1 MISGSSSMVWKD
13 FEDLVDLLRSDSAF
27 LKKPCIPEIL
37 ASRITRLTLRRRA
50 GSQSSLHELL
60 REYSDSACT
69 ERRDKIYGILGLA
82 SDCIENPE
90 TGEAQG
96 LTADYERLVIQLFMD
111 ALACIRLSLPTD
123 VLLPAA
129 VLLLLQALH
138 INQADITEYIE
149 RFGTNIVPGSSLN
162 EQLTV
167 TPEYVSP
174 IVKVWSWTS
183 VRDLQQQL
191 EAYDWGQHIGYEMQR
206 VSSTQLSSP
215 GQRIPKLR
223 RNSSRPIHSALP
235 ADFIPN
241 VVDAAYRCVDIDYLH
256 NYPCHGDLKLPL
268 EHLPLHTDDKRAHDN
283 AELRKPPLV
292 LEQSGEGEILRLG
305 FASTNV
311 QRGDLILQFKGL
323 DTTLVARQIGFD
335 LKLVGK
341 AMMVKHSDL
350 VYEEELDP
358 ICDPNAWSSY
368 CWSKRNSERLRLE
381 TDALSLA
388 ELLMSSG
395 I

>member
-1 MISGSSSMVWKD
+1 MISGSSSLVWKD
-13 FEDLVDLLRSDSAF
+13 FEDLVDLLRSDTTF
-27 LKKPCIPEIL
+27 LKKPFIPEIL

-60 REYSDSACT
+60 HEYSDSTCT

-90 TGEAQG
+90 TGEPQG
-96 LTADYERLVIQLFMD
+96 LTADYERLVIQVFMD
-111 ALACIRLSLPTD
+111 ALVCIRSTLPTD
-123 VLLPAA
+123 AVLPAA

-138 INQADITEYIE
+138 ITQADISEYLE
-149 RFGTNIVPGSSLN
+149 RFGTAIVSESLLN
-162 EQLTV
+162 EQLVV

-174 IVKVWSWTS
+174 ILKVWSWTS

-206 VSSTQLSSP
+206 VTSAQLAPSSP
-215 GQRIPKLR
+215 RIPKLR

-235 ADFIPN
+235 TDFIPN
-241 VVDAAYRCVDIDYLH
+241 VVDAAYRCDDVDHLY
-256 NYPCHGDLKLPL
+256 NYPCHRDLRLPL

-283 AELRKPPLV
+283 ADLRKPPLV
-292 LEQSGEGEILRLG
+292 LEQSAEGEILRLG

-323 DTTLVARQIGFD
+323 DKAVVARQTGFD
-335 LKLVGK
+335 LKLIGK

-350 VYEEELDP
+350 VYEGQLDP
-358 ICDPNAWSSY
+358 ICDPNMWSSY
-368 CWSKRNSERLRLE
+368 CWSKRNPEGLQFE

-388 ELLMSSG
+388 ELMMSSG
-395 I
+395 P